1 MLHPPSRR
9 PHDPATRAWQ
19 GENWQLV
26 EPEQRTASRGV
37 EVGVLWGRGTLDER
51 VEHAGSLVLAL
62 ETLAR
67 ELRRPG
73 AVRAEVQIGSDV
85 CGLRLRGELE
95 GVRAAWAGLPDL
107 FTSTLDT
114 TGLTPGHVSK
124 LPWLEDVLLRTGPSG
139 AALQLFRFETEGT
152 QDAARRLLRELDP
165 RRGDVPCV
173 FWTDQESLVGAAFAV
188 GPLRGAGLGRRWA
201 EGTPR
206 WRRDPEA
213 WPQGGNRASVVPIPE
228 RGHEVLSMMVPRTA
242 DGIVAAEL
250 VRSCL
255 VRTLDRTLDG
265 TLALERSEPVDIT
278 SRMTGMGEGL
288 HVVLSFRTFL
298 APERRPDLFTAL
310 LQDLDDLP
318 GSAVEEAIA
327 DSISSA
333 RCERE
338 QRVHGLS
345 PAMEPTAQGVHEALV
360 AAQRSLHICLDP
372 ALLSLREHA
381 RLSALPVV
389 GPVEEDPS
397 APAET
402 YRGSM
407 RSAMLGNGDTST
419 RARLSLTT
427 LHVSGSGMVNDVSP
441 RAELPD
447 TATVDLTRVIA
458 VWDQPPDA
466 VWLLAHTGELIRVSS
481 SALVGR
487 KAFTRDLDAALH
499 GVPRVTQRGW
509 SHRRDFS
516 GLPGAL
522 FGCLLV
528 LSPGLLFFGFV
539 GVMIHHQ
546 NSGPAWIER
555 SPSWTETVELT
566 NGTDITVHQPVPA
579 TSPSSAGGEGE
590 FIVDV
595 TVCGGID
602 SLGKT
607 PAGETAEREVQNTVQ
622 SSDYALRGE
631 GGTELTPVITEEQP
645 PVLLE
650 PKECTSL
657 ELHYRGELGDQPA
670 LVYTNAVG
678 DEVNW
683 S

>member
-1 MLHPPSRR
+1 MLRPSSRSPR
-9 PHDPATRAWQ
+9 DPVTRTWQ
-19 GENWQLV
+19 GENWQPV
-26 EPEQRTASRGV
+26 EPEQSTGSRGV
-37 EVGVLWGRGTLDER
+37 EIGVLWGRGTLDER

-62 ETLAR
+62 EALAR
-67 ELRRPG
+67 ELGRSG
-73 AVRAEVQIGSDV
+73 AARAEVQIGSDV

-114 TGLTPGHVSK
+114 TGPTPGRVSE

-139 AALQLFRFETEGT
+139 AALQHFRFEAEGS

-165 RRGDVPCV
+165 RRGDMPCV

-188 GPLRGAGLGRRWA
+188 GPVRGAGQGRRWA

-206 WRRDPEA
+206 WRRDPEVR
-213 WPQGGNRASVVPIPE
+213 PRGGNRASVVPVPE
-228 RGHEVLSMMVPRTA
+228 LGDELLSMMVPRTA
-242 DGIVAAEL
+242 DGLVAAEL
-250 VRSCL
+250 VRSRL
-255 VRTLDRTLDG
+255 ARTLAAEL
-265 TLALERSEPVDIT
+265 SEPVGVT

-288 HVVLSFRTFL
+288 HVVLSSRKHP
-298 APERRPDLFTAL
+298 ARERRPDLFTAL
-310 LQDLDDLP
+310 LQDLDVLP

-327 DSISSA
+327 DSTSA
-333 RCERE
+333 ARGERE
-338 QRVHGLS
+338 QRVHGLP
-345 PAMEPTAQGVHEALV
+345 PATEPTAQGVHEAL
-360 AAQRSLHICLDP
+360 AAAECSLHLPLDP
-372 ALLSLREHA
+372 GLLTLREHV

-389 GPVEEDPS
+389 APAEEDPS

-402 YRGSM
+402 YRASL
-407 RSAMLGNGDTST
+407 RSAMFGDGGVST
-419 RARLSLTT
+419 RARLSRRT
-427 LHVSGSGMVNDVSP
+427 LRVDGPGMVHSVTP

-447 TATVDLTRVIA
+447 SAIVDLTRVIA
-458 VWDQPPDA
+458 VWDQPRGE
-466 VWLLAHTGELIRVSS
+466 VWLLAHTGQLVRVSS

-487 KAFTRDLDAALH
+487 KAFTRDLEAALH
-499 GVPRVTQRGW
+499 GVPRVTRRGW
-509 SHRRDFS
+509 SPRRERSDRPVISIGF
-516 GLPGAL
+516 LLAL
-522 FGCLLV
+522 I
-528 LSPGLLFFGFV
+528 PGLLFAGFL
-539 GVMIHHQ
+539 GIMIHHQ

-555 SPSWTETVELT
+555 SPSWTDTVELT
-566 NGTDITVHQPVPA
+566 NGTDITVRRPVPVTA
-579 TSPSSAGGEGE
+579 PSAGEDGEAT
-590 FIVDV
+590 VTV

-607 PAGETAEREVQNTVQ
+607 PAGETAGREVQNTVL

-631 GGTELTPVITEEQP
+631 GGAQLTPVVAEERS

-657 ELHYRGELGDQPA
+657 DLRFRGDLGDQPV

-678 DEVNW
+678 DEISW